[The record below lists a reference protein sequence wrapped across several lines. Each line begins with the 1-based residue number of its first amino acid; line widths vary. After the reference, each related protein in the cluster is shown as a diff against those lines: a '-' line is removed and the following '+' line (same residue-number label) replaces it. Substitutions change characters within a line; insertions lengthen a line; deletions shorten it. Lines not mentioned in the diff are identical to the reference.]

1 MKLLPLLFVV
11 IAGTAAAQPQSVF
24 VEDLTWPEVRDAIA
38 RGNTTALYYAGS
50 TEQNGP
56 HMALGKHN
64 IIARHVAGEIAR
76 ALGNALVYPVLP
88 FAPTGDASTKS
99 GHMRFPGSVTLSDA
113 TFAAVAR
120 EVALS
125 AIAAGFRDVVLMG
138 DHGDGQEALRKVADD
153 LKRAKTGRV
162 HYAGDVYFKAQARM
176 RAILKERALPTGGHA
191 GIEDTSELLF
201 LDRDTRWVR
210 KDKLAA
216 GGNGTGV
223 DGDPRQASAEL
234 GRLFIQAKID
244 AGAAQIR
251 ALVKR

>member
-1 MKLLPLLFVV
+1 MRLLLAAALLIPAVLHAQPSLFV
-11 IAGTAAAQPQSVF
+11 
-24 VEDLTWPEVRDAIA
+24 EELTWPEVRDAVA
-38 RGNTTALYYAGS
+38 RGKTTALYYAGS

-64 IIARHVAGEIAR
+64 IIARHVAGEIAST
-76 ALGNALVYPVLP
+76 LGNALVYPVLP
-88 FAPTGDASTKS
+88 FAPTGDAAKKS
-99 GHMRFPGSVTLSDA
+99 GHMRFPGSVSLSDA

-138 DHGDGQEALRKVADD
+138 DHGEGQEALRKIADD
-153 LKRAKTGRV
+153 MTRAKIGRV
-162 HYAGDVYFKAQARM
+162 HYAGDVYFKAQARV
-176 RAILKERALPTGGHA
+176 RAIEKERGLPTGGHA

-216 GGNGTGV
+216 GGTGTGV

-251 ALVKR
+251 TLVKR